1 MGSVG
6 DNQDWSL
13 AFVSFAAAYIYIY
26 IYMDFVETGISRRDK

>member
-13 AFVSFAAAYIYIY
+13 AFVSFAAAYKYIY
-26 IYMDFVETGISRRDK
+26 VETGI